1 MNYYKFSNWVKE
13 TSPASIPTLSGV
25 KKMFYS
31 KGRTWSDHSFLRMGV
46 YKSGGWAFDFR
57 DELKKY
63 IVRYTDGHLEEM
75 WAPDRTS
82 LRNALGSS
90 RIHYIVDVPVEK
102 YY

>member
-1 MNYYKFSNWVKE
+1 MGEGDF
-13 TSPASIPTLSGV
+13 PGV
-25 KKMFYS
+25 H
-31 KGRTWSDHSFLRMGV
+31 SDFKWRQEDVLLRMGV